1 MTILHDILIPL
12 QSSFSSTPLGK
23 SRAQIFVYSLMSII
37 IPFTSSMTSN
47 LFRSLVTLFGFDMNR
62 ALYYRFMATSTLPWN
77 KLWSITWNLIPSPIT
92 DGYLILALDDCI
104 NTKVG
109 KKIFACETVFDHAA
123 KPNQSKYVWAQNFV
137 CVGLLKMVKG
147 RWACLPLAFLF
158 YIPLKT
164 IVAEKLNAIKS
175 RKVVKFKTKMEQSA
189 QMILKIAHH
198 FSNHP
203 VLVVADSWFGN
214 KGLYKLI
221 NGKTDN
227 CIFLLSRLRANNNL
241 FDLPKPKP
249 KKTRGAKRK
258 YGDKLGN
265 ATDLASKFKSL
276 AKFYMIK
283 NLYGKTREVLAYE
296 QIFMLKTLKC
306 PVRVVWV
313 YRRTQWVAFF
323 TTDLNLSV
331 EQIIS
336 FYSGRWKIESNFK
349 ELKGD
354 IGSQKS
360 QTRNAHAVTNH
371 LQFCMMSATLT
382 WIYADR
388 LKSDPERRHKVKGR
402 TSFVFSDIR
411 RIMAEEVLDDN
422 FDRLCSKSAKPIIKS
437 FIPTLLRMVA

>member
-1 MTILHDILIPL
+1 MAILHDTLIPL
-12 QSSFSSTPLGK
+12 QSAFSNTRLGK
-23 SRAQIFVYSLMSII
+23 SRAQIFIYTLMSIT
-37 IPFTSSMTSN
+37 IPFTSSITSN

-62 ALYYRFMATSTLPWN
+62 ALYYRFMATPTLPWD
-77 KLWSITWNLIPSPIT
+77 KLWSTVWQLISSPAT
-92 DGYLILALDDCI
+92 NGYILLALDDCI

-109 KKIFACETVFDHAA
+109 KKIFACDTVFDHAA
-123 KPNQSKYVWAQNFV
+123 KTNQSNYVWAQNFV

-164 IVAEKLNAIKS
+164 ILAEKINAIKS
-175 RKVVKFKTKMEQSA
+175 KKVVKFKTKLEQSA
-189 QMILKIAHH
+189 QMILKIANH

-203 VLVVADSWFGN
+203 ILVVADSWFGN
-214 KGLYKLI
+214 NGLYKLI
-221 NGKTDN
+221 NGSTAN
-227 CIFLLSRLRANNNL
+227 RIFLLSRLRANNNL
-241 FDLPKPKP
+241 YGRPKTKR
-249 KKTRGAKRK
+249 KKTRGRKRK
-258 YGDKLGN
+258 YGEKLGN
-265 ATDLASKFKSL
+265 ATDLASKFRVL
-276 AKFYMIK
+276 ASVILIN
-283 NLYGKTREVLAYE
+283 NLYGKPREVLAYD
-296 QIFMLKTLKC
+296 QVFMLKTLRC

-313 YRRTQWVAFF
+313 YRRTQWIALFS
-323 TTDLNLSV
+323 TDLSLSV

-336 FYSGRWKIESNFK
+336 YYSARWKIEANFK
-349 ELKGD
+349 ELKQE

-388 LKSDPERRHKVKGR
+388 LKADPERRHKVKGR
-402 TSFVFSDIR
+402 TSFAFSDIR

-422 FDRLCSKSAKPIIKS
+422 FDRLCPKPSKPIVKS